1 MPGAPAEEGCQVYV
15 GNLSWHTG
23 WRELKDYFRQCGE
36 VERSEVA
43 EGSDGRKKGFGLVRF
58 RTVADAQN
66 AIGTLNGTEF
76 MGRILEVRLDN
87 RA

>member
-1 MPGAPAEEGCQVYV
+1 M
-15 GNLSWHTG
+15 GNLSWDTG
-23 WRELKDYFRQCGE
+23 WRELKDYFRQCGD

-43 EGSDGRKKGFGLVRF
+43 EGRDGRKKGFGLVRF
-58 RTVADAQN
+58 RNADDARN
-66 AIGTLNGTEF
+66 AIGTLNGAEF

>member
-1 MPGAPAEEGCQVYV
+1 MPGTPAEEGCQVYV
-15 GNLSWHTG
+15 GNLSWDTG
-23 WRELKDYFRQCGE
+23 WRELKDYFRQCGD

-43 EGSDGRKKGFGLVRF
+43 EGRDGRKKGFGLVRF
-58 RTVADAQN
+58 RNADDARN
-66 AIGTLNGTEF
+66 AIGTLNGAEF